1 MPKNKPTPAEIL
13 AAAQEVSPELRE
25 RIRIAIGTLEATR
38 KPLTVRALRE
48 ASSAGT
54 QPVSAVLKAYRAGV
68 LPAPAQTSSWRKLGD
83 LERVAVP
90 GTCEEHDR
98 NLRSSCSRRTPP
110 RGPATTR
117 GRTRT
122 RASHQGRPEV
132 ARPGGRGHEAAPTGN
147 SAQRAHRVLR
157 EKRPDLHAKVLAG
170 ELTAHVG
177 VPPECA
183 ANSPR

>member
-1 MPKNKPTPAEIL
+1 MPKPTPAEIL

-48 ASSAGT
+48 TSSAGT

-98 NLRSSCSRRTPP
+98 NLRFEVQDLVNVLNELLL
-110 RGPATTR
+110 TR
-117 GRTRT
+117 GCETLLMLEAHPASRTC
-122 RASHQGRPEV
+122 HNP
-132 ARPGGRGHEAAPTGN
+132 
-147 SAQRAHRVLR
+147 RAH
-157 EKRPDLHAKVLAG
+157 K
-170 ELTAHVG
+170 
-177 VPPECA
+177 
-183 ANSPR
+183 NPR